1 MQQAYRRKNLP
12 IGQVLLE
19 GGYIT
24 NEQLANALAEQ
35 KKVTGKRLGDL
46 LVDMGFVSE
55 RDLMFCLSQRL
66 HVEFVDLDN
75 ITISPDAVHMIQE
88 ETAKKYTLIP
98 IARAMNML
106 TVAMNDPMNYYAVE
120 DVRFESRC
128 EIKTVL
134 ATGTQ
139 IKQKIEQFYSRQHAH
154 EAASDVDEEF
164 FTPSEIAAMTSEMDE
179 RIDSA
184 PIVRLINSIVSNAI
198 QLNASDVHIEAGR
211 TTTKIRLRIDGVLI
225 DQMKLN
231 VAAHNTLITRL
242 KIMGGLNI
250 AERRVP
256 QDGRFEM
263 NLDGKTVDIRLSILP
278 TVTGEKAVVRVLGTQ
293 NTSTL
298 TIRELGF
305 SQQNLTLFDHI
316 IKSPHGIILVTG
328 PTGSGKSTTLYA
340 VLRQL
345 CTSEVNIITVED
357 PVEYRMEGVNQVQVN
372 PKAGLTFANG
382 LRSILRQDPDII
394 MIGEIR
400 DGETAQIAI
409 RAAITGHLVLS
420 TLHTNDAVS
429 AITRLVDMGVPE
441 YLVASS
447 VVGIAA
453 QRLVKKICPN
463 CAQQYESSA
472 EENAVLGIEHSVMLC
487 RGKGCPYCNAT
498 GYKGRTAIHEVVVI
512 DKTVRAL
519 ISKKASDDEIR
530 DYVAKNGT
538 TFLQQNLTQ
547 LVLNGIT
554 TTEELIKVT
563 YSV

>member
-1 MQQAYRRKNLP
+1 MQQAGQRKNLP
-12 IGQVLLE
+12 IGQVLLK

-24 NEQLANALAEQ
+24 NEQLTSALAEQ
-35 KKVTGKRLGDL
+35 KRTPGKRLGDVL
-46 LVDMGFVSE
+46 TELGFVSE
-55 RDLMFCLSQRL
+55 RDLMYCLSQRL
-66 HVEFVDLDN
+66 RVEFVDLDS
-75 ITISPDAVHMIQE
+75 ISISADAVHSIQE
-88 ETAKKYTLIP
+88 STAKKYTLIP
-98 IARAMNML
+98 VSRSGGML
-106 TVAMNDPMNYYAVE
+106 TVAMSDPMNYYAVE

-134 ATGTQ
+134 ATATQ
-139 IKQKIEQFYSRQHAH
+139 IKGKIDHFYSQQHAH

-164 FTPSEIAAMTSEMDE
+164 FSPSEIAAMTSEMDE

-198 QLNASDVHIEAGR
+198 QLNASDVHIEATR
-211 TTTKIRLRIDGVLI
+211 TVTKVRLRVDGVLV

-250 AERRVP
+250 AERRIP

-263 NLDGKTVDIRLSILP
+263 NVDGKTVDIRLSILP

-293 NTSTL
+293 NTSTM

-305 SQQNLTLFDHI
+305 SQQNLTLFDNI

-345 CTSEVNIITVED
+345 NTSDVNIITVED

-372 PKAGLTFANG
+372 PKAGLTFASG

-441 YLVASS
+441 YLVSSS

-453 QRLVKKICPN
+453 QRLVKKLCPN
-463 CAQQYESSA
+463 CKQAYESSL
-472 EENAVLGIEHSVMLC
+472 EENVMLGLEQSITLYK
-487 RGKGCPYCNAT
+487 GKGCPYCNGT

-512 DKTVRAL
+512 DKTVRAM
-519 ISKKASDDEIR
+519 ITKKASDDDIR
-530 DYVAKNGT
+530 EYVVKQGT
-538 TFLQQNLTQ
+538 SFLSHNLTQ
-547 LVLNGIT
+547 LVLKGIT
-554 TTEELIKVT
+554 TIEELIKVT

>member
-1 MQQAYRRKNLP
+1 MVQQRNLP
-12 IGQVLLE
+12 LGQLLLDA
-19 GGYIT
+19 GFIT
-24 NEQLANALAEQ
+24 SDQLTNALAEQ
-35 KKVTGKRLGDL
+35 KKTPGKRLGDVL
-46 LVDMGFVSE
+46 IELNYITE
-55 RDLMFCLSQRL
+55 KNLMKCLQQRL
-66 HVEFVDLDN
+66 HVDFVDLDDV
-75 ITISPDAVHMIQE
+75 TISPDAVHAIQE
-88 ETAKKYTLIP
+88 NTAKKYSLIP
-98 IARAMNML
+98 IARNGNYL
-106 TVAMNDPMNYYAVE
+106 TVAMSDPMNFYAIE

-128 EIKTVL
+128 EVKAVL
-134 ATGTQ
+134 STPSQVRSMIEKFYTQ
-139 IKQKIEQFYSRQHAH
+139 QQARQ
-154 EAASDVDEEF
+154 AASDVNEEF
-164 FTPSEIAAMTSEMDE
+164 FTQKEIEAMTSEMDE

-198 QLNASDVHIEAGR
+198 QLNASDVHIEATR
-211 TTTKIRLRIDGVLI
+211 THTKIRMRIDGVLT
-225 DQMKLN
+225 DQMRLN

-263 NLDGKTVDIRLSILP
+263 TVEGITADIRLSILP

-293 NTSTL
+293 NTSTMS
-298 TIRELGF
+298 IRQLGF
-305 SQQNLTLFDHI
+305 SEKNLELFDHI

-345 CTSEVNIITVED
+345 NTSEVNIVTVED

-372 PKAGLTFANG
+372 PKAGLTFADG

-400 DGETAQIAI
+400 DSETAQIAI

-429 AITRLVDMGVPE
+429 AITRLVDMGVPA
-441 YLVASS
+441 YLVSSS
-447 VVGIAA
+447 VVGILA

-463 CAQQYESSA
+463 CKEAYDSSP
-472 EENAVLGIEHSVMLC
+472 EEMMMLGIDKPATLH
-487 RGKGCPYCNAT
+487 RGKGCPFCSNT
-498 GYKGRTAIHEVVVI
+498 GYKGRTAIHEVVVV
-512 DKTVRAL
+512 DKKARAM
-519 ISKKASDDEIR
+519 IAQRASDDEIR
-530 DYVAKNGT
+530 DYVATQGT
-538 TFLQQNLTQ
+538 SFLSKNLTD
-547 LVLNGIT
+547 LVLLGVT
-554 TTEELIKVT
+554 TTDELIKVT

>member
-1 MQQAYRRKNLP
+1 MQRMQQKNVP

-19 GGYIT
+19 AGFIT

-35 KKVTGKRLGDL
+35 KKTPGKRLGDVL
-46 LVDMGFVSE
+46 IENGYVTE
-55 RDLMFCLSQRL
+55 RNLMRCLEQRL
-66 HVEFVDLDN
+66 HVDFIDLDN
-75 ITISPDAVHMIQE
+75 TTISPEAVHAIQE
-88 ETAKKYTLIP
+88 NTAKKYSLIP
-98 IARAMNML
+98 ITRIGNTL
-106 TVAMNDPMNYYAVE
+106 TVAMSDPMNFYAIE

-128 EIKTVL
+128 EVKAVL
-134 ATGTQ
+134 STPTQ
-139 IKQKIEQFYSRQHAH
+139 IRQMIEKFYTRQQAH
-154 EAASDVDEEF
+154 QAASDVNEEF
-164 FTPSEIAAMTSEMDE
+164 FTPTEIEAMSSEMDE

-184 PIVRLINSIVSNAI
+184 PIVRLINSMVSNAV
-198 QLNASDVHIEAGR
+198 QLNASDIHIEATR
-211 TTTKIRLRIDGVLI
+211 TNTKIRMRIDGVLT
-225 DQMKLN
+225 DQMRLN

-250 AERRVP
+250 AERRIP

-263 NLDGKTVDIRLSILP
+263 TVDGITADIRLSILP

-293 NTSTL
+293 NTSAM
-298 TIRELGF
+298 TIKQLGF
-305 SQQNLTLFDHI
+305 SEKNLAQFDHI

-345 CTSEVNIITVED
+345 NTSEVNIITVED

-372 PKAGLTFANG
+372 PKAGLTFASG

-400 DGETAQIAI
+400 DSETAQIAI

-429 AITRLVDMGVPE
+429 AITRLVDMGVPP
-441 YLVASS
+441 YLVSSS
-447 VVGIAA
+447 VVGILA

-463 CAQQYESSA
+463 CKEAYEASA
-472 EENAVLGIEHSVMLC
+472 EENVMLGINGPTTLY
-487 RGKGCPYCNAT
+487 RGKGCPYCNGT

-512 DKTVRAL
+512 DKTTRAM
-519 ISKKASDDEIR
+519 IVQNATEDQIR
-530 DYVAKNGT
+530 AYAATGGT
-538 TFLQQNLTQ
+538 TFLSQNLSE
-547 LVLNGIT
+547 LVLSGVT
-554 TTEELIKVT
+554 TTDELIKVT

>member
-1 MQQAYRRKNLP
+1 MQQTGKRKNLP

-24 NEQLANALAEQ
+24 NEQLTNALAEQ
-35 KKVTGKRLGDL
+35 KNNPGKRLGDL
-46 LVDMGFVSE
+46 LVEMGYVSE
-55 RDLMFCLSQRL
+55 RDLMYCLAQRL
-66 HVEFVDLDN
+66 RVEFVDLDN
-75 ITISPDAVHMIQE
+75 ISISPDAVHVIQE
-88 ETAKKYTLIP
+88 STAKKYTLIP
-98 IARAMNML
+98 IVRSNGML
-106 TVAMNDPMNYYAVE
+106 TVAMSDPMNYYAVE

-128 EIKTVL
+128 EIRTVL
-134 ATGTQ
+134 ATPTQ
-139 IKQKIEQFYSRQHAH
+139 IKQKIEQFFSQQHAH

-164 FTPSEIAAMTSEMDE
+164 FTPSEIAALQSEMDE

-198 QLNASDVHIEAGR
+198 QLNASDVHIEATR
-211 TTTKIRLRIDGVLI
+211 TSTKIRLRIDGVLV

-250 AERRVP
+250 AERRIP

-263 NLDGKTVDIRLSILP
+263 NVDGKTVDIRLSILP
-278 TVTGEKAVVRVLGTQ
+278 TVTGEKAVIRVLGTQ
-293 NTSTL
+293 NTSTM

-305 SQQNLTLFDHI
+305 SQQNLTLFDRI

-345 CTSEVNIITVED
+345 NTSDVNIITVED

-372 PKAGLTFANG
+372 PKAGLTFASG

-441 YLVASS
+441 YLVSSS
-447 VVGIAA
+447 VVSIVA
-453 QRLVKKICPN
+453 QRLVKKLCPN
-463 CAQQYESSA
+463 CKQEYQSSV
-472 EENAVLGIEHSVMLC
+472 EENAMLGLSESVTLYK
-487 RGKGCPYCNAT
+487 GKGCPYCNGT
-498 GYKGRTAIHEVVVI
+498 GYKGRTAIHEVVVV
-512 DKTVRAL
+512 DKTIRAM
-519 ISKKASDDEIR
+519 ITKKTSEDEIR
-530 DYVAKNGT
+530 EYASQHGT
-538 TFLQQNLTQ
+538 TFLQQNLKN
-547 LVLNGIT
+547 LVLTGVT

>member
-1 MQQAYRRKNLP
+1 MQRMQQKNVP

-19 GGYIT
+19 AGFIT
-24 NEQLANALAEQ
+24 NEQLASALAEQ
-35 KKVTGKRLGDL
+35 KKTPGKRLGDVL
-46 LVDMGFVSE
+46 IESGYVTE
-55 RDLMFCLSQRL
+55 RNLMHCLEQRL
-66 HVEFVDLDN
+66 HVDFIDLDN
-75 ITISPDAVHMIQE
+75 TTISPEAVHAIQE
-88 ETAKKYTLIP
+88 GTAKKYSLIP
-98 IARAMNML
+98 ITRIGNTLTIAMS
-106 TVAMNDPMNYYAVE
+106 DPMNFYAIE

-128 EIKTVL
+128 EVKAVL
-134 ATGTQ
+134 STPTQ
-139 IKQKIEQFYSRQHAH
+139 IRQMIEKFYTRQQAH
-154 EAASDVDEEF
+154 QAASDVNEEF
-164 FTPSEIAAMTSEMDE
+164 FTPTEIEAMSSEMDE

-198 QLNASDVHIEAGR
+198 QLGASDIHIEATR
-211 TTTKIRLRIDGVLI
+211 THTKIRMRIDGVLT
-225 DQMKLN
+225 DQMRLN

-242 KIMGGLNI
+242 KIMGSLNI
-250 AERRVP
+250 AERRIP

-263 NLDGKTVDIRLSILP
+263 TVDGITADIRLSILP

-293 NTSTL
+293 NTSAMS
-298 TIRELGF
+298 IRQLGF
-305 SQQNLTLFDHI
+305 SEKNLAQFDHI

-345 CTSEVNIITVED
+345 NTSEVNIITVED

-372 PKAGLTFANG
+372 PKAGLTFASG

-400 DGETAQIAI
+400 DSETAQIAI

-429 AITRLVDMGVPE
+429 AITRLVDMGVPP
-441 YLVASS
+441 YLVSSS
-447 VVGIAA
+447 VVGILA

-463 CAQQYESSA
+463 CKEAYEASP
-472 EENAVLGIEHSVMLC
+472 EEGTMLGINGPATLY
-487 RGKGCPYCNAT
+487 RGRGCPYCNGT

-512 DKTVRAL
+512 NKAARAM
-519 ISKKASDDEIR
+519 IVQNATEDQIR
-530 DYVAKNGT
+530 AYVATQGT
-538 TFLQQNLTQ
+538 TFLGQNLSE
-547 LVLNGIT
+547 LVLSGIT
-554 TTEELIKVT
+554 TTDELIKVT

>member
-1 MQQAYRRKNLP
+1 MQRMQQKNVP

-19 GGYIT
+19 AGFIT
-24 NEQLANALAEQ
+24 NEQLASALAEQ
-35 KKVTGKRLGDL
+35 KKTPGKRLGDVL
-46 LVDMGFVSE
+46 IESGYVTE
-55 RDLMFCLSQRL
+55 RNLMHCLEQRL
-66 HVEFVDLDN
+66 HVDFIDLDN
-75 ITISPDAVHMIQE
+75 TTISPEAVHAIQE
-88 ETAKKYTLIP
+88 GTAKKYSLIP
-98 IARAMNML
+98 ITRIGNTLTIAMS
-106 TVAMNDPMNYYAVE
+106 DPMNFYAIE

-128 EIKTVL
+128 EVKAVL
-134 ATGTQ
+134 STPTQ
-139 IKQKIEQFYSRQHAH
+139 IRQMIEKFYTRQQAH
-154 EAASDVDEEF
+154 QAASDVNEEF
-164 FTPSEIAAMTSEMDE
+164 FTPTEIEAMSSEMDE

-198 QLNASDVHIEAGR
+198 QLGASDIHIEATR
-211 TTTKIRLRIDGVLI
+211 TNTKIRMRIDGVLT
-225 DQMKLN
+225 DQMRLN

-250 AERRVP
+250 AERRIP

-263 NLDGKTVDIRLSILP
+263 TVDGITADIRLSILP

-293 NTSTL
+293 NTSAMS
-298 TIRELGF
+298 IRQLGF
-305 SQQNLTLFDHI
+305 SEKNLAQFDHI

-345 CTSEVNIITVED
+345 NTSEVNIITVED

-372 PKAGLTFANG
+372 PKAGLTFASG

-400 DGETAQIAI
+400 DSETAQIAI

-429 AITRLVDMGVPE
+429 AITRLVDMGVPP
-441 YLVASS
+441 YLVSSS
-447 VVGIAA
+447 VVGILA

-463 CAQQYESSA
+463 CKEAYEASP
-472 EENAVLGIEHSVMLC
+472 EENTMLGINRPATLY
-487 RGKGCPYCNAT
+487 RGRGCPYCNGT

-512 DKTVRAL
+512 DKATRAM
-519 ISKKASDDEIR
+519 IVQNATEDQIR
-530 DYVAKNGT
+530 AYVATQGT
-538 TFLQQNLTQ
+538 TFLGQNLSE
-547 LVLNGIT
+547 LVLSGVT
-554 TTEELIKVT
+554 TTDELIKVT

>member
-1 MQQAYRRKNLP
+1 
-12 IGQVLLE
+12 
-19 GGYIT
+19 
-24 NEQLANALAEQ
+24 
-35 KKVTGKRLGDL
+35 
-46 LVDMGFVSE
+46 SE
-55 RDLMFCLSQRL
+55 RDFMLCLEQRL
-66 HVEFVDLDN
+66 RVEFVDLDN
-75 ITISPDAVHMIQE
+75 ITLSPDAAHMIQE
-88 ETAKKYTLIP
+88 STAKKYTLIP
-98 IARAMNML
+98 VSCSMNTL
-106 TVAMNDPMNYYAVE
+106 TVAMSDPMNYYAVE
-120 DVRFESRC
+120 DVRFESHC

-134 ATGTQ
+134 ATSTQ
-139 IKQKIEQFYSRQHAH
+139 INQKIEQFFSQQHAH
-154 EAASDVDEEF
+154 EAASDVNDEF
-164 FTPSEIAAMTSEMDE
+164 FTPGELAAMTSEMDE

-198 QLNASDVHIEAGR
+198 QLNASDVHIEASR
-211 TTTKIRLRIDGVLI
+211 NTTKVRLRIDGVLV

-250 AERRVP
+250 AERRIP

-263 NLDGKTVDIRLSILP
+263 SVDGKTVDIRLSILP
-278 TVTGEKAVVRVLGTQ
+278 TVTGEKAVIRVLGTQ
-293 NTSTL
+293 NTSNM
-298 TIRELGF
+298 TIKELGF
-305 SQQNLTLFDHI
+305 SKKNLALFDRI

-345 CTSEVNIITVED
+345 STSEVNLITVED
-357 PVEYRMEGVNQVQVN
+357 PVEYRMEAVNQVQVN
-372 PKAGLTFANG
+372 PKAGLTFAGG

-400 DGETAQIAI
+400 DNETAQIAI

-463 CAQQYESSA
+463 CRVQYQSSV
-472 EENAVLGIEHSVMLC
+472 EENVMLGLRDSAALY
-487 RGKGCPYCNAT
+487 RGRGCPFCNGT

-512 DKTVRAL
+512 DKAVRAMVT
-519 ISKKASDDEIR
+519 KKASDDDIR
-530 DYVAKNGT
+530 DYVSKNGT
-538 TFLQQNLTQ
+538 TFLEDNLTE
-547 LVLNGIT
+547 LVLGGIT